1 MKYKPGEQYIIGDN
15 VEAMK
20 VIVDAGVLSLM
31 KPKGTANT
39 AYHCFEKE
47 HHWCMASNHIGHE
60 LEKDNGYMAMMIPKT
75 KMDKTQAATFF
86 ANCIHENSEAITFGW
101 ETVAPLNS
109 N

>member
-1 MKYKPGEQYIIGDN
+1 MKYKQGEKYIIGDN

-20 VIVDAGVLSLM
+20 VIVDAGVLNLM

-39 AYHCFEKE
+39 AYYCFERE
-47 HHWCMASNHIGHE
+47 HHWCLASNHIGHE
-60 LEKDNGYMAMMIPKT
+60 LEKDNGYMVLMLPKS
-75 KMDKTQAATFF
+75 KFDKELAASAF
-86 ANCIHENSEAITFGW
+86 ADCIHENSAAITFGV